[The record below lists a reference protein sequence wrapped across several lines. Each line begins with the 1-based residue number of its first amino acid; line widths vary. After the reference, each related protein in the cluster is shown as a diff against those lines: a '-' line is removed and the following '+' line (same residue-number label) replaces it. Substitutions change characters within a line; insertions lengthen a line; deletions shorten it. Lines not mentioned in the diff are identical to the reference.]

1 MMDRGVRIDR
11 GRGRSPFRGRG
22 CSDRARSFCR
32 PERVAV
38 NRLRNRR
45 ANGRHQRVAEPTTA
59 HPLQVL
65 CEVEVQRPS
74 RPVLVVEDDP
84 DVQAM
89 VRLFLE
95 SEGFSVCS
103 AQDAVA
109 ALESLNDNKPSLIL
123 LDVNMP
129 RMDGITFVRRL
140 RTHSDPDIARTPIVL
155 VTALAG
161 ARAAAEAIDVA
172 DVIVKPISF
181 DKVVSAVE
189 QHCGPA
195 H

>member
-1 MMDRGVRIDR
+1 MEI
-11 GRGRSPFRGRG
+11 
-22 CSDRARSFCR
+22 
-32 PERVAV
+32 
-38 NRLRNRR
+38 
-45 ANGRHQRVAEPTTA
+45 
-59 HPLQVL
+59 
-65 CEVEVQRPS
+65 QRPS

-84 DVQAM
+84 DVRAL

-109 ALESLNDNKPSLIL
+109 ALESLTANRPSLIL

-129 RMDGITFVRRL
+129 RMDGITFGRRL
-140 RTHSDPDIARTPIVL
+140 RRHPDPAIARTPIVL
-155 VTALAG
+155 VTAVTD
-161 ARAAAEAIDVA
+161 ARAAAETIDAA
-172 DVIVKPISF
+172 DVVVKPISF

>member
-1 MMDRGVRIDR
+1 M
-11 GRGRSPFRGRG
+11 
-22 CSDRARSFCR
+22 
-32 PERVAV
+32 
-38 NRLRNRR
+38 
-45 ANGRHQRVAEPTTA
+45 
-59 HPLQVL
+59 
-65 CEVEVQRPS
+65 QRPA

-95 SEGFSVCS
+95 SYGFAVCS

-109 ALESLNDNKPSLIL
+109 ALECLIDKKPSLIL

-129 RMDGITFVRRL
+129 RMDGITFARRL
-140 RTHSDPDIARTPIVL
+140 RRHSDPDIARTPIVL
-155 VTALAG
+155 VTG
-161 ARAAAEAIDVA
+161 VTDARAAAQAIDAA
-172 DVIVKPISF
+172 DVIVKPVSF

-189 QHCGPA
+189 QHCGAA